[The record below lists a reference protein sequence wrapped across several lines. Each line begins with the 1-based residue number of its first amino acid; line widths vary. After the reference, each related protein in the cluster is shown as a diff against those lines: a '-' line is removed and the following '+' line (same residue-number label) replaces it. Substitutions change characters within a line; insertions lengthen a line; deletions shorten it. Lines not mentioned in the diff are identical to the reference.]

1 MAGEKNDKCDKVCD
15 AELATC
21 KKRCAEGV
29 KVVDTV
35 PKNSYWWLRW
45 VFILGVSM
53 WLATAYKLWNEQ
65 RAEHPLQRFRRAAY
79 ENLAIR
85 RKKRKKRRKR
95 V

>member
-1 MAGEKNDKCDKVCD
+1 MASEKNDKCDKVCD

-21 KKRCAEGV
+21 KKRCAEGGM
-29 KVVDTV
+29 VVDTV

-65 RAEHPLQRFRRAAY
+65 RAEHPSLKY
-79 ENLAIR
+79 KNLARSLAR

-95 V
+95 F